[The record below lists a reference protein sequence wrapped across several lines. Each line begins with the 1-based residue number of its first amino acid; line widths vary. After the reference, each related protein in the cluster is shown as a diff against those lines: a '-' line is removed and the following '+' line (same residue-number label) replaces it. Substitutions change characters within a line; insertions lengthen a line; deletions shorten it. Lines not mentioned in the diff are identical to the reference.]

1 MNIFT
6 ISKYCCIMSMNPPE
20 IYRKEVVIMSMQTD
34 HIIKDFFKNTS
45 RFADLMNAILY
56 GGQDVIKPDELQVMD
71 SNEIF
76 VGKYIS
82 KERRRDVIMMWKG
95 KESQAILALEAQN
108 QVDFTMVSRTLLY
121 DALTYNMQ
129 DKKSKNHMLP
139 YVMSIVLFHGE
150 GKWTAKTSLL
160 ERVNIPEGIKHES
173 NDWKMNVIDIKDL
186 DYHLLKNED
195 NHNVVKAVGKIWR
208 KEKEDFKGMK
218 VSKAAPRVIAIL
230 TEKFDILDLVEGDEE
245 TVAMWSFWQDIED
258 SGFQKGKQEGI
269 QEGKL
274 GLVISLLKN
283 ALGKLS
289 PELTVRIEKSTEEEL
304 FNIAI
309 HISDIHNENDVYQ
322 MLS

>member
-1 MNIFT
+1 
-6 ISKYCCIMSMNPPE
+6 
-20 IYRKEVVIMSMQTD
+20 MSMQTD
-34 HIIKDFFKNTS
+34 HIIKDFFKDTS

-160 ERVNIPEGIKHES
+160 ERVNVPEGIKQES
-173 NDWKMNVIDIKDL
+173 NDWKMNVVDIKDL
-186 DYHLLKNED
+186 NYHLLKNED
-195 NHNVVKAVGKIWR
+195 NHSVVKAVGKIWR
-208 KEKEDFKGMK
+208 KEKEDFKGME
-218 VSKAAPRVIAIL
+218 VSKAAARVIAIL
-230 TEKFDILDLVEGDEE
+230 TERYDILDLVKGDKE
-245 TVAMWSFWQDIED
+245 TMAMWSFWQDIEN
-258 SGFQKGKQEGI
+258 SGFQKGEERGI
-269 QEGKL
+269 ERGMERGMKKGKMDTL
-274 GLVISLLKN
+274 KKNVKTMLVYLFGNLT
-283 ALGKLS
+283 
-289 PELTVRIEKSTEEEL
+289 PELSKKIEDSDEERL
-304 FNIAI
+304 DNVIL
-309 HISDIHNENDVYQ
+309 HIFEIHNEADVYNILQ
-322 MLS
+322 

>member
-1 MNIFT
+1 
-6 ISKYCCIMSMNPPE
+6 
-20 IYRKEVVIMSMQTD
+20 MSMQTD
-34 HIIKDFFKNTS
+34 HIIKDFFKDTS

-160 ERVNIPEGIKHES
+160 ERVNIPEGIKQES

-208 KEKEDFKGMK
+208 KEEEDFKGME
-218 VSKAAPRVIAIL
+218 VSKTAARVIAIL
-230 TEKFDILDLVEGDEE
+230 TERYDILEQVRGDEG
-245 TVAMWSFWQDIED
+245 TVAMWSFWKDIED
-258 SGFQKGKQEGI
+258 SGFQKGEECGMKK
-269 QEGKL
+269 GKL
-274 GLVISLLKN
+274 ELVISLLKN
-283 ALGKLS
+283 TLGKLT
-289 PELTVRIEKSTEEEL
+289 PELTLKIEESNEEEL

>member
-6 ISKYCCIMSMNPPE
+6 ISKYCCIMSMSPPG

-34 HIIKDFFKNTS
+34 HIIKDFFKDTS

-56 GGQDVIKPDELQVMD
+56 GGQDVIKPEELQFMD

-82 KERRRDVIMMWKG
+82 KERRRDIIMLWKG

-160 ERVNIPEGIKHES
+160 ERVNIPEGIKQES

-195 NHNVVKAVGKIWR
+195 NHSVVKAVGKIWR
-208 KEKEDFKGMK
+208 KEEEDFKGME
-218 VSKAAPRVIAIL
+218 VSKAAARVIAIL

-245 TVAMWSFWQDIED
+245 TVAMWSFWKDIED
-258 SGFQKGKQEGI
+258 SGFQKGEECGMKKGMLGI
-269 QEGKL
+269 VITQLKKVL
-274 GLVISLLKN
+274 GTLT
-283 ALGKLS
+283 
-289 PELTVRIEKSTEEEL
+289 PELTLKIEKSNEEEL
-304 FNIAI
+304 NNLAL
-309 HISDIHNENDVYQ
+309 HISDIHSEKDVLKYI
-322 MLS
+322 

>member
-1 MNIFT
+1 
-6 ISKYCCIMSMNPPE
+6 MNPPE

-34 HIIKDFFKNTS
+34 HIIKDFFKDTS

-160 ERVNIPEGIKHES
+160 ERVNIPEGIKQES

-195 NHNVVKAVGKIWR
+195 NRSVVKAVGKIWR
-208 KEKEDFKGMK
+208 KEKEDFKGME
-218 VSKAAPRVIAIL
+218 VSKAAARVIAIL
-230 TEKFDILDLVEGDEE
+230 TERYDILDLVKGDKE
-245 TVAMWSFWQDIED
+245 TMAMWSFWQDIEN
-258 SGFQKGKQEGI
+258 SGFQKGEERGMERGMKK
-269 QEGKL
+269 GKL
-274 GLVISLLKN
+274 ELVILLLKN
-283 ALGKLS
+283 TLGKLT
-289 PELTVRIEKSTEEEL
+289 PELIVRIEKSNEEEL
-304 FNIAI
+304 SNIAL
-309 HISDIHNENDVYQ
+309 HISDIHSENDVLKYI
-322 MLS
+322 

>member
-1 MNIFT
+1 
-6 ISKYCCIMSMNPPE
+6 
-20 IYRKEVVIMSMQTD
+20 MSMQTD
-34 HIIKDFFKNTS
+34 HIIKDFFKDTS

-95 KESQAILALEAQN
+95 KESQAILALEAHN

-160 ERVNIPEGIKHES
+160 ERVNIPEGIKQES

-195 NHNVVKAVGKIWR
+195 NRSVVKAVGKIWR
-208 KEKEDFKGMK
+208 KEKEDFKGME
-218 VSKAAPRVIAIL
+218 VSKAAARVIAIL
-230 TEKFDILDLVEGDEE
+230 TERYDILDLVKGDKE
-245 TVAMWSFWQDIED
+245 TMAMWSFWQDIEN
-258 SGFQKGKQEGI
+258 SGFQKGEERGMERGMKK
-269 QEGKL
+269 GKL
-274 GLVISLLKN
+274 ELVILLLKN
-283 ALGKLS
+283 TLGKLT
-289 PELTVRIEKSTEEEL
+289 PELIVRIEKSNEEEL
-304 FNIAI
+304 SNIAL
-309 HISDIHNENDVYQ
+309 HISDIHSENDVLKYI
-322 MLS
+322 

>member
-1 MNIFT
+1 
-6 ISKYCCIMSMNPPE
+6 MNPPE

-76 VGKYIS
+76 VGNYIS
-82 KERRRDVIMMWKG
+82 KERRRDTIMLWKG
-95 KESQAILALEAQN
+95 KEAQAILALEAQN

-160 ERVNIPEGIKHES
+160 ERVNIPEGIKQES

-195 NHNVVKAVGKIWR
+195 NHSVVKAVGKIWR
-208 KEKEDFKGMK
+208 KEEEDFKGME
-218 VSKAAPRVIAIL
+218 VSKAAARVIAIL
-230 TEKFDILDLVEGDEE
+230 TERYDILDLVKGDKE
-245 TVAMWSFWQDIED
+245 TMAMWSFWQDIEN
-258 SGFQKGKQEGI
+258 SGFQKGEERGMERGMKK
-269 QEGKL
+269 GKL
-274 GLVISLLKN
+274 ELVILLLKN
-283 ALGKLS
+283 TLGKLT
-289 PELTVRIEKSTEEEL
+289 PELIVRIEKSNEEEL
-304 FNIAI
+304 SNIAL
-309 HISDIHNENDVYQ
+309 HISDIHSEKDVLKYI
-322 MLS
+322 